1 MGMPAHAHS
10 TGPGPSPAL
19 LRNCC
24 TLLSASGITVST
36 LLEMAPV
43 KGFLLLLF
51 CFFVLFFCFL
61 SLRYFFDILHVKP
74 RDLGHPVA
82 QVASCLLFSCPEGGG
97 AGSPEKYLKKTKK
110 ERESRDL
117 LTHWVEKH
125 LKSNHFILS

>member
-43 KGFLLLLF
+43 KGFLLLLLF
-51 CFFVLFFCFL
+51 CFFVFCLCVCVCVCVNEGQLKELNTNF
-61 SLRYFFDILHVKP
+61 SLIRF
-74 RDLGHPVA
+74 
-82 QVASCLLFSCPEGGG
+82 Q
-97 AGSPEKYLKKTKK
+97 
-110 ERESRDL
+110 
-117 LTHWVEKH
+117 EKH
-125 LKSNHFILS
+125 ISLCKEVVSSWRLEWRVTSHAFSVCCYCVALSWHACFHLVVAV